1 VEGVVVFAPA
11 AGTAATAAHSRAAA
25 TARRHGW
32 PVILLC
38 DGLPLPGR
46 HLEPGVD
53 ALPVV
58 GLSTAALLRGLR
70 HARARNEAAPATPPG
85 AAAVTG
91 LAVDAALSTAALR
104 LAEAAT
110 TAGELRRHA
119 LGDPRAA
126 RHAEAIA
133 WGLRETGAA
142 IAAALAVDLDP
153 DLPVSTHTLL
163 TVTEPLLK
171 AALGAGTRIACD
183 DARAP
188 LRLVPGTVVDL
199 MVHVAADLLPLTPA
213 EGGRPTLRVVVSGS
227 AGELVVELTVVD
239 ATSALT
245 TPTPATLAT
254 AARCQASLAVASS
267 AVTLHVP
274 LLATEEPGASGPQVL
289 LVDDHAEVAAAIGAT
304 LGDADIATI
313 TASTAE
319 QALDM
324 LARQPG
330 IRVVVSDLALPGMDG
345 LALARRLRSMDCTAR
360 LVLITGFA
368 DDRSDA
374 AVREGLFVAAIDK
387 PFSPAVLVAAVRA
400 ALR

>member
-274 LLATEEPGASGPQVL
+274 LLAQVL

-345 LALARRLRSMDCTAR
+345 LALARRLRSMDCAAR